1 MVVPPLDHYQLD
13 LVGLT
18 SDTIE
23 EPCEVVGPLL
33 ARPYDHDRDARVVG
47 RVVDRTEP
55 VEPFRRVV
63 QEPLDGGRLLALK

>member
-23 EPCEVVGPLL
+23 EPCQVVGPLL

-47 RVVDRTEP
+47 RVVSRTES
-55 VEPFRRVV
+55 VQPFRRVV
-63 QEPLDGGRLLALK
+63 QESLDEGRLLTLE